1 MSELYRCH
9 ADNAAGDVVLHA
21 KDVLELG
28 VDANLIAGAANA
40 ATEQVARIELTPDL
54 GRRAISTLELKARR
68 FGDDEEVREAAEHG
82 DDVLGDPV
90 AKVILLGI
98 ARQVLERQHC
108 HRWSPRE
115 ASGRSQACDLDR
127 L

>member
-9 ADNAAGDVVLHA
+9 PDNAASYVVLHA

-28 VDANLIAGAANA
+28 VVCFRPDVPARRGLCQLGVDANLIAGATNA
-40 ATEQVARIELTPDL
+40 ATEQVARVELTPDL
-54 GRRAISTLELKARR
+54 GRREISTLELKARR

-98 ARQVLERQHC
+98 ARQVLERQH
-108 HRWSPRE
+108 
-115 ASGRSQACDLDR
+115 
-127 L
+127 